1 MSGLDREAV
10 CGHRGTAVLVVG
22 CTVAPYS
29 PLAEVAVAGIMLR
42 KKTPLPCRLERERQA
57 QERHCYQAKE
67 VAGLS
72 SGDHERDEALDVVP
86 VARAFGQH
94 PAAIGFGHSAEEK
107 CTEVVVLDPCR
118 EESVATGC

>member
-1 MSGLDREAV
+1 
-10 CGHRGTAVLVVG
+10 VLKKEG
-22 CTVAPYS
+22 ESALQQTNSRSRRPRDH
-29 PLAEVAVAGIMLR
+29 AEKENASSV
-42 KKTPLPCRLERERQA
+42 PCRLERERQA
-57 QERHCYQAKE
+57 QERRCYQAKE